1 MQSRS
6 EVSVNFLLQPVFHLT
21 LDSRIHATEA
31 IAFSSPGLVPA
42 LTNSFW
48 MDYSVRVLLEGF
60 HLQDALPYM
69 LSSTSTSPFVRHT
82 NLLYVRIPR
91 TSTKPI
97 TCSELVWTHP
107 DLRPFSRR
115 FPANCPECGCMDS
128 FARPIKLTPKGSTK
142 YVFVCDGTNIAGKE
156 CLHELTVEPMDGFE
170 PYGRS
175 QNGARWMLRTEQ
187 VSI

>member
-1 MQSRS
+1 MPRRPSPSLLLASSQPSPTASGWIIPSACCSRDS
-6 EVSVNFLLQPVFHLT
+6 TFRMPYRTCFPPPARPHLC
-21 LDSRIHATEA
+21 ATQTYCMCE
-31 IAFSSPGLVPA
+31 SPGLP
-42 LTNSFW
+42 
-48 MDYSVRVLLEGF
+48 
-60 HLQDALPYM
+60 P
-69 LSSTSTSPFVRHT
+69 SPSLARNWFG
-82 NLLYVRIPR
+82 P
-91 TSTKPI
+91 
-97 TCSELVWTHP
+97 E
-107 DLRPFSRR
+107 LRPFGRR
-115 FPANCPECGCMDS
+115 LPANCPECGCMDS